1 MVTNS
6 LLKIKINLNIGKYL
20 FRPPAYV
27 NREMV
32 DAVLI
37 WLGLA
42 LDALDE
48 LWVDGI
54 VVGLR
59 IQIPMLVEPQGR
71 NVPQGDGARSVNASQ
86 ILALWRHFHG
96 QDITLQVRVAV
107 LNIGN

>member
-1 MVTNS
+1 V
-6 LLKIKINLNIGKYL
+6 
-20 FRPPAYV
+20 
-27 NREMV
+27 V

-48 LWVDGI
+48 LWVDGV

-71 NVPQGDGARSVNASQ
+71 NVPQGDGTRSVNASKV
-86 ILALWRHFHG
+86 LALWRHFHG

-107 LNIGN
+107 LKIVYQKSLIGPVFF